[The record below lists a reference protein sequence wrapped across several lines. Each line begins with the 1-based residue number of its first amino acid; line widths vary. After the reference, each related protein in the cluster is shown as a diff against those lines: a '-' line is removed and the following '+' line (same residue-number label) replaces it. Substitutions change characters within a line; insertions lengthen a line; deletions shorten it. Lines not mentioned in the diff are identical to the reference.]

1 MIGPLRDTPD
11 PQGRGRVQALPCDVR
26 EAGWANPSGI
36 PWRSVGLAGKHY
48 GTGSTMPRKVARVR
62 PGRKPVHHDARR
74 PHDPVPG
81 SGRQGERHGPRE
93 LGDGEDREQVQVR
106 SRRYVHDQ
114 GRKQHRAGQAKR

>member
-74 PHDPVPG
+74 PHDPVHL
-81 SGRQGERHGPRE
+81 E
-93 LGDGEDREQVQVR
+93 
-106 SRRYVHDQ
+106 
-114 GRKQHRAGQAKR
+114 A